1 MVQHIL
7 KQNRFF
13 FKFFKI
19 KFFKISIIIFFIVEN
34 ENENEKYLKDE
45 NEKNILINA
54 VKLQYDVL
62 MPLIN
67 ML

>member
-45 NEKNILINA
+45 NEKNILITA